1 MQSKLTIASVALVM
15 AALFSGC
22 RGSTSESPPIHLNP
36 NMDQQWRVDRQE
48 PNDFFPDKRGMRP
61 RVEGTMSH
69 GALAD
74 TDEAQEHLW
83 EGRVDGEWTDTFPS
97 GITLDAKLLDR
108 GEERYNIYCTPCH
121 GTTGAGNGMVVQRGY
136 AIPQS
141 FTEPRLRSYP
151 LGRIVYTLKYGAG
164 NMPNYHTQIQVEDR
178 WAIAA
183 YVRALQISRV
193 ADANMVP
200 AEQRAGLTGGK

>member
-1 MQSKLTIASVALVM
+1 MKNKLTIALVALSM

-22 RGSTSESPPIHLNP
+22 RGATSELPPIHFNP

-48 PNDFFPDKRGMRP
+48 PNDFFADKRGMRP
-61 RVEGTMSH
+61 RVVGTMSH
-69 GALAD
+69 GALAE
-74 TDEAQEHLW
+74 TDALQDHLW
-83 EGRVDGEWTDTFPS
+83 EGQINGEWTN
-97 GITLDAKLLDR
+97 TLPPGYELTAEMLDR

-141 FTEPRLRSYP
+141 FTEPRLRAYP

-164 NMPNYHTQIQVEDR
+164 NMPNYHTQIGVEDR
-178 WAIAA
+178 WAIAS

-193 ADANMVP
+193 ADAKMIP
-200 AEQRAGLTGGK
+200 DAERAGLQRGN